1 MLEGLKE
8 ALDKGNSVSAVFTD
22 LCKTF
27 DTLNQDLLTAKPGV
41 YGFSDKF
48 LSYITRMF
56 YLTGSSMHFYSIAL
70 MLFFLFLILVS
81 IIYNS
86 KDIVQFKYQ
95 S

>member
-70 MLFFLFLILVS
+70 MLFFYF
-81 IIYNS
+81 
-86 KDIVQFKYQ
+86 
-95 S
+95 